1 MVASGLALPGWVHP
15 QIGNMMRLGIAS
27 APTDDDTVH
36 FGNDN
41 ITGRRLGEVLEFAPH
56 PLDDMEIEI

>member
-1 MVASGLALPGWVHP
+1 
-15 QIGNMMRLGIAS
+15 MMRLGIAS

-56 PLDDMEIEI
+56 PLDDMGIEI